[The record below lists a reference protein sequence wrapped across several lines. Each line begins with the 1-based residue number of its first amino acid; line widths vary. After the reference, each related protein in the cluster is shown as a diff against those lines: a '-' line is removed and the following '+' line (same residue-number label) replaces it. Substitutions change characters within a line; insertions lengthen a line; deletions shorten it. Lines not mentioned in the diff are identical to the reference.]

1 MPKQKFD
8 LWILSH
14 QSAHLVRASKSQKKC
29 RRIANRIQLAD
40 GQLIAITPV
49 SSIAY
54 CPLVTACNQASPPPP
69 TQERSQP

>member
-14 QSAHLVRASKSQKKC
+14 QSAHLVRASKSQKRC
-29 RRIANRIQLAD
+29 RRIAKRIQLAD
-40 GQLIAITPV
+40 GQFIAITPV

-54 CPLVTACNQASPPPP
+54 SPLVTTCNQASPPPP
-69 TQERSQP
+69 TLERS